1 MSKWLTKDG
10 VGKTNTTSKTLTT
23 LHLTDDLFTTS
34 KTKSRNLNFKQKNKH
49 ENNSW
54 STSRTEATQHQI
66 HVLWQLYT
74 LQMTYLQ
81 PQKHNQQTLTSNR
94 LNTKIDKRQIYMD
107 WDYST
112 SNTNN
117 YLHMTLLT
125 YHDLNKP
132 SKHLCLTL
140 ASASWFMHQL
150 RICFHTK
157 KKLPA
162 LQCRIKGL
170 PLTLFTG
177 YYWLLPCI
185 MHQNLTKHRNCTSHK
200 LMQGLAQSQIIFT
213 VT

>member
-1 MSKWLTKDG
+1 
-10 VGKTNTTSKTLTT
+10 
-23 LHLTDDLFTTS
+23 
-34 KTKSRNLNFKQKNKH
+34 
-49 ENNSW
+49 
-54 STSRTEATQHQI
+54 
-66 HVLWQLYT
+66 
-74 LQMTYLQ
+74 
-81 PQKHNQQTLTSNR
+81 
-94 LNTKIDKRQIYMD
+94 MD

-185 MHQNLTKHRNCTSHK
+185 MHQNLTKHRNYTSHK
-200 LMQGLAQSQIIFT
+200 PMQGLALSQIIVLLNADVCAIIVQTSAFPEKKNPVVVHCMGLT
-213 VT
+213 RSLTGIRGLCYCM